1 MAPSP
6 LADAAVRCPVCRLI
20 NPMSALRCDC
30 GYNFSAPTAQNF
42 ALKHGRGL
50 RQGDVMEVPP
60 LLPAINFLVHL
71 GLAHL
76 TVVHLSPPLALP
88 EPWEWMEVLLVGYL
102 LKVGHSQPS
111 GAEQPRRGSRS
122 NTARFSDPSRN

>member
-1 MAPSP
+1 MAPCP

-30 GYNFSAPTAQNF
+30 GYNFSAFRAEARPQPPPR
-42 ALKHGRGL
+42 GRDG
-50 RQGDVMEVPP
+50 GAP

-102 LKVGHSQPS
+102 LKVWHSQPS

-122 NTARFSDPSRN
+122 NTARFSGPSRN

>member
-1 MAPSP
+1 M
-6 LADAAVRCPVCRLI
+6 LRCGVRCVASSIPCQ
-20 NPMSALRCDC
+20 PC
-30 GYNFSAPTAQNF
+30 GAIVAITSLHF
-42 ALKHGRGL
+42 ALKHGRSL
-50 RQGDVMEVPP
+50 RQGGVMEVPS

-102 LKVGHSQPS
+102 LKVWHSQPS

-122 NTARFSDPSRN
+122 NTARFSGPSRN